1 MKALRPYLLRA
12 VYEWLVDSDQTPYL
26 LVAADLP
33 NVIVPRS
40 AVSDGKVIL
49 NISPS
54 AVQELLLGDGL
65 IEFNARFSGS
75 PMVVRVPIEAA
86 LALYSKET
94 GKGMVFEDEEPEETP
109 PPPEEKPAKSERPSL
124 RVVK

>member
-12 VYEWLVDSDQTPYL
+12 VYEWLMDSDQTPYL
-26 LVAADLP
+26 LVAADFP
-33 NVIVPRS
+33 DVIVPRS

-49 NISPS
+49 NISPT
-54 AVQELLLGDGL
+54 AVQELLLSDEL

-75 PMVVRVPIEAA
+75 PMVVRVPIGAA

-94 GKGMVFEDEEPEETP
+94 GKGMVFEDEEPEGTP
-109 PPPEEKPAKSERPSL
+109 PPPKEKPAKSERPAL

>member
-49 NISPS
+49 NISPT
-54 AVQELLLGDGL
+54 AVQELLLSDEL

-94 GKGMVFEDEEPEETP
+94 GKGMVFEDEAPEETP
-109 PPPEEKPAKSERPSL
+109 PPPKEKPAKSERPSL